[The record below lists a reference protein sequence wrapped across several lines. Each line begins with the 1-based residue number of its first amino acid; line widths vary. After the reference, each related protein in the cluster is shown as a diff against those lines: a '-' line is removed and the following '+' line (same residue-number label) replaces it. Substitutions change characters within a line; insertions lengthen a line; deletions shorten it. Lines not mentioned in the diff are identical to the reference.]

1 MFPVGLIWGFWCF
14 DAVASGE
21 GLLPVLSLAQLLTV
35 VILTLSDSLLPEL
48 VPLGVV
54 GRPSFLRPPEGYEA
68 RTVLSCRVLHR
79 NLTNFCPSLPL
90 CFLKLELH
98 DGDNF
103 LHVWELLFPHLFIEV
118 WIESALQFVK

>member
-1 MFPVGLIWGFWCF
+1 MATV
-14 DAVASGE
+14 
-21 GLLPVLSLAQLLTV
+21 LLPVLLSLAQLLTV
-35 VILTLSDSLLPEL
+35 PSGRDIDTILDSLLPEL

-118 WIESALQFVK
+118 WIESALQIVG